1 MSTFG
6 RVFRVTTFG
15 ESHGAG
21 VGAIV
26 DGVPPRMPLTE
37 AVIQP
42 QLTRRRPGQVS
53 AQQHSINRGA
63 RLLLSCNPNN
73 ATDCT
78 FLTMCQ
84 MVQGRGGTTRSEA
97 DRVTIL
103 SGVEHGLT
111 LGSPIMLLVR
121 NKDVR

>member
-53 AQQHSINRGA
+53 AQQHSIKSGA

-78 FLTMCQ
+78 FQPPPHC
-84 MVQGRGGTTRSEA
+84 VKWC
-97 DRVTIL
+97 RV
-103 SGVEHGLT
+103 GVEQHDLK
-111 LGSPIMLLVR
+111 LIVSPYYLELST
-121 NKDVR
+121 D